1 MKHDF
6 AVVLFAGVLLA
17 LLAGCATG
25 NPAAAPAVPAIP
37 DSLQVSASQV
47 LLVGARG
54 EGVQIY
60 ACQSSPE
67 EPAHF
72 AWVLKA
78 PEAQLS
84 DRAGKPIIRHFAG
97 PTWQASDGSAVV
109 GEVVAR
115 DNGPDPDAIAWL
127 LLRAKSTSGS
137 GLLSHTL
144 SIQRLH
150 TVGGKAPAAG
160 CSAAQAGS
168 EVRVDYSADYLF
180 YKAR

>member
-1 MKHDF
+1 MKHHF
-6 AVVLFAGVLLA
+6 VVALFAGA
-17 LLAGCATG
+17 LLGLLGACAT
-25 NPAAAPAVPAIP
+25 ADRASAPAVPEA
-37 DSLQVSASQV
+37 LRVSASQIV
-47 LLVGARG
+47 FVRARG
-54 EGVQIY
+54 VGVQIY
-60 ACQSSPE
+60 ACQNSPE

-97 PTWQASDGSAVV
+97 PTWQATDGSAVV

-137 GLLSHTL
+137 GLLSRTL
-144 SIQRLH
+144 SIQRLQ
-150 TVGGKAPAAG
+150 TVGGEAPAAG
-160 CSAAQAGS
+160 CSASQAGS
-168 EVRVDYSADYLF
+168 EARVHYSADYLF

>member
-1 MKHDF
+1 MKQHF
-6 AVVLFAGVLLA
+6 AAGLLAGALLA
-17 LLAGCATG
+17 LLAGCAG
-25 NPAAAPAVPAIP
+25 PRASAPAVPE
-37 DSLQVSASQV
+37 SLRVSASQV
-47 LLVGARG
+47 LFVRAQGA
-54 EGVQIY
+54 GVQIY
-60 ACQSSPE
+60 VCQSSSE

-72 AWVLKA
+72 AWILKA
-78 PEAQLS
+78 PEAQLT

-97 PTWQASDGSAVV
+97 PTWQATDGSAVV

-137 GLLSHTL
+137 GLLSRTL
-144 SIQRLH
+144 SIQRLL

-168 EVRVDYSADYLF
+168 EARVNYSADYLF